1 MPRSQRDSSALF
13 FLFFLHLCRTIFE
26 SHKYSRIIRFSE
38 WDQPWFL
45 DWYYW
50 NRNRVPFGWLLIA
63 DPFLHDPLPR
73 IIISPLSATR
83 LRRSRGKKEKEKERM
98 EILRGERGEEGRKRN
113 GGDYT
118 RSFAARRDYSHV
130 TASTLEIHIR
140 LWNECLTPSGM
151 ATYNSLRTK
160 YSHG

>member
-1 MPRSQRDSSALF
+1 MISRLVLLKPESSSV
-13 FLFFLHLCRTIFE
+13 RM
-26 SHKYSRIIRFSE
+26 
-38 WDQPWFL
+38 
-45 DWYYW
+45 
-50 NRNRVPFGWLLIA
+50 IA
-63 DPFLHDPLPR
+63 DSRSVF
-73 IIISPLSATR
+73 TR
-83 LRRSRGKKEKEKERM
+83 SSSSYYYLRSLQHGCAKVGGKKEKEKERM

>member
-1 MPRSQRDSSALF
+1 MISRLVLLKPSSV
-13 FLFFLHLCRTIFE
+13 RM
-26 SHKYSRIIRFSE
+26 
-38 WDQPWFL
+38 
-45 DWYYW
+45 
-50 NRNRVPFGWLLIA
+50 IA
-63 DPFLHDPLPR
+63 DSRFYTILFLVLL
-73 IIISPLSATR
+73 SPLCATR
-83 LRRSRGKKEKEKERM
+83 LRQSRGKKEKEKERM
-98 EILRGERGEEGRKRN
+98 EILRGERGEEERKRN